1 LDHVAITREQ
11 VMGAVNAQ
19 MDDASVQELL
29 STLMPR
35 TFREMLGGVSVE
47 PMILTQVQKTMH
59 QSDKPFFVR
68 LSLLVAVKNITLLL
82 TPLLDN
88 NSLKHMVPT
97 QCMLLSHHM
106 ANRRVNVGHV
116 NQM

>member
-1 LDHVAITREQ
+1 
-11 VMGAVNAQ
+11 
-19 MDDASVQELL
+19 MDDTLVQESL
-29 STLMPR
+29 SMLMPM

-47 PMILTQVQKTMH
+47 PLILTQVHKTMH
-59 QSDKPFFVR
+59 QSDKPFSVR
-68 LSLLVAVKNITLLL
+68 LSLLATVKNITLLL

-106 ANRRVNVGHV
+106 ANRRVNVGNV
-116 NQM
+116 NQT